1 MLCADIVLSKARHLS
16 KSISG
21 ATNINTPGVRDLI
34 DLEVDRNGL
43 MRLDD
48 AHVSPDPSTVTGTVL
63 NATVTPRI
71 QQRLFLWEEGN
82 APATT
87 TDRGSGNDPVGFR
100 PTITSVPVSEGTL
113 VKGAVFLCAGGAFMV
128 RGDNADCYPTA
139 EELAR

>member
-1 MLCADIVLSKARHLS
+1 
-16 KSISG
+16 
-21 ATNINTPGVRDLI
+21 
-34 DLEVDRNGL
+34 
-43 MRLDD
+43 MRLDE
-48 AHVSPDPSTVTGTVL
+48 AHVRPDPSTVTGTVL

-113 VKGAVFLCAGGAFMV
+113 VKGAVFLCAGGVFMV
-128 RGDNADCYPTA
+128 RG
-139 EELAR
+139 R